1 MSRKPP
7 RQKKP
12 REKMPREK
20 IPREKKSAN
29 SQAILTHA
37 SRAGVGL
44 AITGGAVAAI
54 VLLGSVAMPT
64 IEIPPAAATVDTSTD
79 TTRTLACAGSALDL
93 GGDPSRPLLG
103 IPTGVTELTEQDA
116 TNTGLETST
125 FVRESDIQAMS
136 SFGEAQQGTQSTQA
150 GSGVLL
156 TMDGS
161 QSFTQALSESE
172 MVDAATLSGFMATQC
187 IEASNESWIVGGT
200 TTLGS
205 VTLLSLTN
213 PGDVAATVFVNV
225 YDEQGLVE
233 SLQTA
238 GVVIAPKSQRTV
250 SINGAAPERSSL
262 AVHVLSRGA
271 KVVATMQESLVEGL
285 KPAGIDTIQ
294 GLSRPSTSLVIPG
307 ISSPKVEGAAVSDV
321 HETGSGLSI
330 RVLAPGD
337 QGGVVTVT
345 GVSDEGKRVKLVTEY
360 VQPGR
365 LTEFALEALTE
376 EFTTVVVDAEVE
388 VVASIAALSLGTEG
402 EDIAWF
408 TAATAIDREIPF
420 AVPAGPGAHLGL
432 FNPGDAAVSVEL
444 VLADGDSPEENLR
457 LTVEAGASLYVPIAA
472 ASGFQLLPGGPVF
485 AAITFTGDGMISSFP
500 IVPPQAS
507 ADTVQVYTR

>member
-7 RQKKP
+7 RQK
-12 REKMPREK
+12 M
-20 IPREKKSAN
+20 PREKKSVN
-29 SQAILTHA
+29 SQAIMTHA

-103 IPTGVTELTEQDA
+103 IPTGETELTEQDA

-125 FVRESDIQAMS
+125 FVRESDVQAVS
-136 SFGEAQQGTQSTQA
+136 SFGEAQQSTQGTQGSQSAQA

-238 GVVIAPKSQRTV
+238 GVVVAPKSQRTV

-294 GLSRPSTSLVIPG
+294 GISRPSTSLVIPG
-307 ISSPKVEGAAVSDV
+307 VSSPKVEGAAVSDV
-321 HETGSGLSI
+321 HGTGSGLSI

-388 VVASIAALSLGTEG
+388 VVASVAALSLGTEG